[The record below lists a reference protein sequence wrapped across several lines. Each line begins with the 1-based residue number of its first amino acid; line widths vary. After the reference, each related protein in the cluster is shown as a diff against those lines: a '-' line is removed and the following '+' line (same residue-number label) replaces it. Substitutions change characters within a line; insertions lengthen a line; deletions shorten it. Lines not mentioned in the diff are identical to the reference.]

1 MLIISIIL
9 VSISFFIL
17 IKENKKGYQNN
28 IRKKYYPIARH
39 INKEYFRF
47 GLTQNLQNAIED
59 MGFEI
64 EENSKNIDNIIK
76 QKETR
81 LIFQRKDNLHILA
94 LFTDGKHNYLFFH
107 TPFEELML
115 IDRDINTYGSNKTI
129 KIVFALILLSLLALI
144 YTSYKKLLP
153 LNKLKNEIKRLEESK
168 GEVSFNFIKEN
179 SKDEVSLLAHE
190 FENSINKLNKF
201 KEARNVFIRNIMHEL
216 KTPITKGKFLAE
228 LPQSSENKELLKT
241 VFYRLESLIN
251 EFASIEEILVK
262 KDSIDK
268 KTYFLD
274 DIIDNAIDL
283 LYIAEEKIDFDT
295 KELKIDVNFKLFSIA
310 VKNLID
316 NGIKYSKDRKISIK
330 TQENSILFISSGEKL
345 PRKLN
350 TYLEPFNQDTKDP
363 KNSFGL
369 GLYIIHNILN
379 AHNFKFEY
387 EYKEDQNIFIIK
399 F

>member
-1 MLIISIIL
+1 M

-17 IKENKKGYQNN
+17 SKETKQDYKNSL
-28 IRKKYYPIARH
+28 RKKYFPIAQH

-47 GLTQNLQNAIED
+47 GLTQNLENAIAD
-59 MGFEI
+59 MGFELI
-64 EENSKNIDNIIK
+64 EDSQNIDKIFKNKNIK
-76 QKETR
+76 LLFQK
-81 LIFQRKDNLHILA
+81 KDNLHILA
-94 LFTDGKHNYLFFH
+94 LFTDGKKNYLYFQ

-115 IDRDINTYGSNKTI
+115 IDSDIRSNAKNTTI
-129 KIVFALILLSLLALI
+129 NVVFSLILLILLTLI
-144 YTSYKKLLP
+144 YTTYKKLQP
-153 LNKLKNEIKRLEESK
+153 LTRLKNEVKDFDEKNENIN
-168 GEVSFNFIKEN
+168 FDFIKKD

-190 FENSINKLNKF
+190 FENSINKLNQF

-216 KTPITKGKFLAE
+216 KTPITKGRFLAE
-228 LPQSSENKELLKT
+228 LPQSDENKDLLKT

-251 EFASIEEILVK
+251 EFASIEEVLVK

-268 KTYFLD
+268 KSYFLD

-283 LYIAEEKIDFDT
+283 LYIDEDKIDFEPNG
-295 KELKIDVNFKLFSIA
+295 KKLEVNFKLFSIA

-316 NGIKYSKDRKISIK
+316 NGIKYSKNHKISIE
-330 TQENSILFISSGEKL
+330 TNEDSILFKSLGEKL
-345 PRKLN
+345 PRDLD
-350 TYLEPFNQDTKDP
+350 TYLEPFNQNAKDP

-387 EYKEDQNIFIIK
+387 DYIDGVNIFIIK
-399 F
+399 Y